1 MKVSLAHSEKR
12 LHELSDFDNQLA
24 EKNREIE
31 EYRKK
36 IVCLSTELS
45 EVRVHRDKL
54 EEDVGNMIQTLVQ
67 CSLEKGRLNN
77 ELHSQT
83 AINETLTK
91 ENSSLQKKI

>member
-1 MKVSLAHSEKR
+1 
-12 LHELSDFDNQLA
+12 
-24 EKNREIE
+24 
-31 EYRKK
+31 
-36 IVCLSTELS
+36 
-45 EVRVHRDKL
+45 
-54 EEDVGNMIQTLVQ
+54 MIQTLVQ